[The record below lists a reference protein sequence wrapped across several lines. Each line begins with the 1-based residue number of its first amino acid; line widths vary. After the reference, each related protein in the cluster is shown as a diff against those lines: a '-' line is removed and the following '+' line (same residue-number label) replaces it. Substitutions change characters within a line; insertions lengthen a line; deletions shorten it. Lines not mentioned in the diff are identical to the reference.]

1 MRPARVHSLA
11 GQRGRRVAF
20 WAVAF
25 IAALSSA
32 EAGAAGERTLTL
44 ATTTTTE
51 NSGLMGHLLPLFE
64 AGTGIEVRVVLHG
77 TGQVLRAARAGD
89 VDLFIAHDK
98 EAELAF
104 LAQGYGI
111 ERRDLMSNDFVIVG
125 PADDP
130 AGINGMTDAAQALA
144 RIAASSASPFV
155 SRGDDSG
162 THRAER
168 RLWRQAGI
176 DASVASGAWY
186 WETGSGMGATLNT
199 AVGMDAYSLSDRAT
213 WLSFRNKAGL
223 VILVQGDRR
232 LFNQYGVIRVN
243 PARHPH
249 VKAAAA
255 KAFVDWLTSEAG
267 QTAIADFKVDGRQLF
282 FPNATGLGP

>member
-1 MRPARVHSLA
+1 MIEVRRLTSSITAALA
-11 GQRGRRVAF
+11 
-20 WAVAF
+20 AVAMAMTMAM
-25 IAALSSA
+25 AAQAQDSA
-32 EAGAAGERTLTL
+32 ARQRSIVVAS
-44 ATTTTTE
+44 TTSTD
-51 NSGLMGHLLPLFE
+51 NSGLFGYILPIFE
-64 AGTGIEVRVVLHG
+64 AETGIKVHVVAVG
-77 TGQVLRAARAGD
+77 TGQALEIARNGDADVLLVHHKPSEERFVSGGFG
-89 VDLFIAHDK
+89 VD
-98 EAELAF
+98 
-104 LAQGYGI
+104 
-111 ERRDLMSNDFVIVG
+111 RRDLMYNDFVIIG
-125 PADDP
+125 PKADP
-130 AGINGMTDAAQALA
+130 AGIDGMTDVVEAFKK
-144 RIAASSASPFV
+144 IAAGRVPFA

-162 THRAER
+162 THKVER
-168 RLWRQAGI
+168 QIWRQAGI

-213 WLSFRNKAGL
+213 WLSFRNKGEL

-282 FPNATGLGP
+282 FPNAKGLGP

>member
-1 MRPARVHSLA
+1 MIEVRRLTSSITAALA
-11 GQRGRRVAF
+11 
-20 WAVAF
+20 AVAMAMTMAM
-25 IAALSSA
+25 AAQAQDSA
-32 EAGAAGERTLTL
+32 ARQRSIVVAS
-44 ATTTTTE
+44 TTSTD
-51 NSGLMGHLLPLFE
+51 NSGLFGYILPIFE
-64 AGTGIEVRVVLHG
+64 AETGIKVHVVAVG
-77 TGQVLRAARAGD
+77 TGQALEIARNGDADVLLVHHKPSEERFVSDGFG
-89 VDLFIAHDK
+89 VD
-98 EAELAF
+98 
-104 LAQGYGI
+104 
-111 ERRDLMSNDFVIVG
+111 RRDLMYNDFVIIG
-125 PADDP
+125 PKADP
-130 AGINGMTDAAQALA
+130 AGIDGMTDVVEAFKK
-144 RIAASSASPFV
+144 IAAARVPFA

-243 PARHPH
+243 PAKHPH

-267 QTAIADFKVDGRQLF
+267 QTAIADFKVDGHQLF